1 MPPDRSRVWS
11 TGQVW
16 SVLGTLA
23 LALGVVW
30 WALVAL
36 GKRAPDF
43 SVPLCL
49 AMVCGGAGLTVMLSG
64 YMSGG
69 LIGLPFAAALIGAT
83 LAGLVLA
90 KPPEPTGVLATGA
103 VMLMSLLV
111 IGHFF
116 GELTTASACLL
127 WAAPL
132 ASWLPELAPRSISPT
147 VRGWLRVAAVGVVVA
162 WVLAGMGESLPADSS
177 RRPAPNPALKT
188 ITTTLAI
195 RRAQNQ
201 PRRNLPSLLFCK
213 CAAPG
218 VGGKP

>member
-1 MPPDRSRVWS
+1 
-11 TGQVW
+11 
-16 SVLGTLA
+16 
-23 LALGVVW
+23 
-30 WALVAL
+30 
-36 GKRAPDF
+36 
-43 SVPLCL
+43 
-49 AMVCGGAGLTVMLSG
+49 MVCGGAGLTVMLSG

-162 WVLAGMGESLPADSS
+162 WVLAGAGRKFAGGQQS
-177 RRPAPNPALKT
+177 T
-188 ITTTLAI
+188 
-195 RRAQNQ
+195 
-201 PRRNLPSLLFCK
+201 
-213 CAAPG
+213 PG
-218 VGGKP
+218 SEPGAEDYYYNFGN